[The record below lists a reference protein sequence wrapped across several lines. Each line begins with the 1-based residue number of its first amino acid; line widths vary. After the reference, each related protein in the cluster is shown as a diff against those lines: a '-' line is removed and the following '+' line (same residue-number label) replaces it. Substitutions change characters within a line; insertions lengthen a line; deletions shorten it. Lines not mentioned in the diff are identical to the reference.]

1 MKPIEQYDAHVQSYK
16 NEQKRKERERIRKIL
31 QYLAQKRKQLT
42 LARHPVSQIYYNINM
57 QNPVH
62 IPPFAIRK
70 VSFKHQIQPPI
81 IQSVSRFKM
90 SKYKYKA
97 PDITN
102 LDSLSTD
109 VITHTVDY
117 SHKGVPISIE
127 SIKKTDV
134 PNIFLSSFIFS
145 QQPLPNLELQNQC
158 VLKHYDIPTPVL
170 PDLSDAIPPLQTT
183 PIKRS
188 QFSYKLDTSIF
199 SDFAAPLAMPFIH
212 HPEVKYKARIA
223 DIKSSLVPI
232 KFQIMKFG
240 GFDTPQL
247 FGTDVALQRID
258 TVIPNFRTEVGRLSV
273 PKCEQKFTI
282 PVFDFSETIDKL
294 KKAVIADQMQGEY
307 K

>member
-170 PDLSDAIPPLQTT
+170 PDPYLLCRQ
-183 PIKRS
+183 
-188 QFSYKLDTSIF
+188 
-199 SDFAAPLAMPFIH
+199 
-212 HPEVKYKARIA
+212 
-223 DIKSSLVPI
+223 
-232 KFQIMKFG
+232 
-240 GFDTPQL
+240 PQ
-247 FGTDVALQRID
+247 
-258 TVIPNFRTEVGRLSV
+258 
-273 PKCEQKFTI
+273 
-282 PVFDFSETIDKL
+282 
-294 KKAVIADQMQGEY
+294 
-307 K
+307 